1 MVTALMEKPHFT
13 MKVNVFLNK
22 SLKVVKTY
30 CETSAPSVN
39 KIRQLTK
46 TIKKANELNQLGL
59 N

>member
-1 MVTALMEKPHFT
+1 

-22 SLKVVKTY
+22 SLKVEKTY
-30 CETSAPSVN
+30 SNTSAPSVN